1 MLSFYHKFNILVKK
15 ENTSR
20 KSEQGLKEKRL
31 QSVVETNGNFLT
43 AELDEKT
50 ENARRYKDTVSLL
63 KENENIS
70 KTQRQNI
77 IRIAYKQGYIFL
89 TFVRFFV
96 SFFI

>member
-20 KSEQGLKEKRL
+20 KSEQGVKEKRL

-50 ENARRYKDTVSLL
+50 ENARS
-63 KENENIS
+63 I
-70 KTQRQNI
+70 KTR
-77 IRIAYKQGYIFL
+77 
-89 TFVRFFV
+89 
-96 SFFI
+96 